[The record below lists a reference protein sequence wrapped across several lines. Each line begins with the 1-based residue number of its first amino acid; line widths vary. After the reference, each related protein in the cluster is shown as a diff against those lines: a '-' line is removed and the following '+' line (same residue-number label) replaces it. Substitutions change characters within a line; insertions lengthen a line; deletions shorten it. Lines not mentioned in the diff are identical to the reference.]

1 LRRDPLLLTLSE
13 TNVDIS
19 KMTKLIIPN
28 YTFIGGIIP
37 KNEVTLIVGLPG
49 TGKTYTTIKFLNSED
64 IIPIVANL
72 DYSPI
77 DGLLANQYG
86 EELVIAALKENNI
99 SGLKDKVVIFDTYQR
114 LSEILEIDETR
125 KSKETLAK
133 ALEDLAHSHQCTVII
148 ICHPEDYVGKDG
160 VFKDNKYLAR
170 NCAEYI
176 YMDSIIP
183 RGKSGETKDITHK
196 TIVKKGRGSG
206 GERVITNWMRD

>member
-1 LRRDPLLLTLSE
+1 
-13 TNVDIS
+13 
-19 KMTKLIIPN
+19 MTKLIIPN

-49 TGKTYTTIKFLNSED
+49 SGKTYTTIKFLNQQN

-77 DGLLANQYG
+77 NGLLANQYG
-86 EELVIAALKENNI
+86 EELVIAALKEDAI
-99 SGLKDKVVIFDTYQR
+99 EGIQDKVIIFDTYQR
-114 LSEILEIDETR
+114 VSEILDVEEDK
-125 KSKETLAK
+125 KSKEKVAK
-133 ALEDLAHSHQCTVII
+133 AFENLAHKHQCTVIV

-176 YMDSIIP
+176 YIDSILP
-183 RGKSGETKDITHK
+183 RGKTGTTEDIMHK
-196 TIVKKGRGSG
+196 TVIKKGRGAG
-206 GERVITNWMRD
+206 GERVIDNWMRP